1 MATRQ
6 ILVVDDEIGIRE
18 LLNDILLDEGYQV
31 KLAEN
36 AAEARKYRQQYRPD
50 LVLLDIWMPDCD
62 GVTLLK
68 EWSSSGLLTMP
79 VVMMSGHGTIDTA
92 VEATRIGAFDFL
104 EKPIAL
110 QKLLKTVTAALKSI
124 EQSSNL
130 NLNLSKLGKSAAINE
145 LKLQLERM
153 ANLKA
158 PLLLMGPAGTG
169 LELCARFL
177 HQSNTPWL
185 TLNVL
190 NRLADEPTEILSEV
204 AEGTLFIAE
213 VADLTRSQQKGLYA
227 LISQAEKYH
236 VQVVCAT
243 AALLGKLANEQKF
256 DANLA
261 QILGAASIVV
271 PALNDHK
278 EDIPD
283 IACAIANV
291 LVESREVAYKEFD
304 TAALN
309 ALRNANWP
317 GNLAQLEAVV
327 KSLMQNCQTDTIGL
341 EAVKVALTSI
351 EAVEVETEIVD
362 SFLDFNQP
370 LREAREDFE
379 RRYFQHYIG
388 LTQGNIVVIAEKAGL
403 ERTHLYRKLKQ
414 LGIKL
419 KG

>member
-36 AAEARKYRQQYRPD
+36 AAEARKYRQQIRPD

-124 EQSSNL
+124 EQSNNL
-130 NLNLSKLGKSAAINE
+130 NLNLNKLGKSTAINE

-185 TLNVL
+185 TLRAF

-213 VADLTRSQQKGLYA
+213 VANLTRQQQKGLLA
-227 LISQAEKYH
+227 LIAQAEKYH

-243 AALLGKLANEQKF
+243 AELLGKLANEQKF

-261 QILGAASIVV
+261 QTLGAASIVV

-291 LVESREVAYKEFD
+291 LVESREVSYKEFD
-304 TAALN
+304 IAALN

-317 GNLAQLEAVV
+317 GNLAQLETVV
-327 KSLMQNCQTDTIGL
+327 KSLMQNCQTETIGL
-341 EAVKVALTSI
+341 EAVKLALIHNETKYEETKVTS
-351 EAVEVETEIVD
+351 E
-362 SFLDFNQP
+362 FFNFNQP

-379 RRYFQHYIG
+379 RRYFEYHMGQ
-388 LTQGNIVVIAEKAGL
+388 TQSNMVIIAEKAGL

-414 LGIKL
+414 LGISL

>member
-379 RRYFQHYIG
+379 RRYFQYHIG
-388 LTQGNIVVIAEKAGL
+388 LTQSNIVVIAEKAGL

>member
-351 EAVEVETEIVD
+351 EAAEVETEIVD

-379 RRYFQHYIG
+379 RRYFQYYIG
-388 LTQGNIVVIAEKAGL
+388 QTQGNIVVIAEKAGL

>member
-18 LLNDILLDEGYQV
+18 LLHDILLDEGYQV

-36 AAEARKYRQQYRPD
+36 AAEARKYRQQFRPD

-68 EWSSSGLLTMP
+68 EWSSAGLLTMP

-110 QKLLKTVTAALKSI
+110 QKLLKTVSAALKSI
-124 EQSSNL
+124 EQTNNSNL
-130 NLNLSKLGKSAAINE
+130 SLNKLGKSTAINE

-153 ANLKA
+153 AQLKA

-185 TLNVL
+185 TLQAL
-190 NRLADEPTEILSEV
+190 NRLIDEPTEILKEV
-204 AEGTLFIAE
+204 AEGTLFISE
-213 VADLTRSQQKGLYA
+213 VADLSRAQQKGLSA

-243 AALLGKLANEQKF
+243 ANLLAKLANEQKF
-256 DANLA
+256 DAFLA
-261 QILGAASIVV
+261 QTLGATSIVV

-291 LVESREVAYKEFD
+291 LVESGEVLYKEFD
-304 TAALN
+304 IAALN

-327 KSLMQNCQTDTIGL
+327 KSLMQNCVTDTIGL
-341 EAVKVALTSI
+341 DEVKIALIST
-351 EAVEVETEIVD
+351 ETAPVETKTAD
-362 SFLDFNQP
+362 GFFNFSQP
-370 LREAREDFE
+370 LRDAREDFE
-379 RRYFQHYIG
+379 RRYFEYHIA
-388 LTQGNIVVIAEKAGL
+388 LTDSNIVAIAEKAGL

>member
-1 MATRQ
+1 MATKQ

-36 AAEARKYRQQYRPD
+36 AAEARKYRQQFRPD

-110 QKLLKTVTAALKSI
+110 QKLLKTVSAALRSI
-124 EQSSNL
+124 EEAGK
-130 NLNLSKLGKSAAINE
+130 LNLSLNKLGKSTAINE
-145 LKLQLERM
+145 LKLKLERM
-153 ANLKA
+153 ANVQA
-158 PLLLMGPAGTG
+158 PLLLMGPKGTG

-177 HQSNTPWL
+177 HQANTPWV
-185 TLNVL
+185 TLSAF
-190 NRLADEPTEILSEV
+190 NRLADEPTEILKEV

-213 VADLTRSQQKGLYA
+213 VVDLTRIQQKGLLA
-227 LISQAEKYH
+227 LISQADKYN

-243 AALLGKLANEQKF
+243 SALLAKLANEQKF

-261 QILGAASIVV
+261 QILGAASIMV

-291 LVESREVAYKEFD
+291 LVESREVLYKEFD

-317 GNLAQLEAVV
+317 GNLAQLESVV
-327 KSLMQNCQTDTIGL
+327 KSVMQNCQTETIGL
-341 EAVKVALTSI
+341 DDVKVALIPVIS
-351 EAVEVETEIVD
+351 AEVEAKGTTTQ
-362 SFLDFNQP
+362 FNYNQP
-370 LREAREDFE
+370 LREAREAFE
-379 RRYFQHYIG
+379 RFYFEYHIG
-388 LTQGNIVVIAEKAGL
+388 LAEGNIVAIAEKAGL

>member
-351 EAVEVETEIVD
+351 EAAEVETEIVD

-379 RRYFQHYIG
+379 RRYFQYHIG

>member
-36 AAEARKYRQQYRPD
+36 AAEARKYRQQFRPD

-68 EWSSSGLLTMP
+68 EWSSAGLLTMP
-79 VVMMSGHGTIDTA
+79 VVMMSGHGTIDTV

-110 QKLLKTVTAALKSI
+110 QKLLKTVSAALKSI
-124 EQSSNL
+124 EKSSNINL
-130 NLNLSKLGKSAAINE
+130 NLNKLGKSAAIND

-158 PLLLMGPAGTG
+158 PLLLMAPAGTG
-169 LELCARFL
+169 IELCARFL

-185 TLNVL
+185 TLHAL
-190 NRLADEPTEILSEV
+190 NRLIDEPAEILNEV
-204 AEGTLFIAE
+204 AEGTLFISE
-213 VADLTRSQQKGLYA
+213 VADLTRAQQKGLNA

-243 AALLGKLANEQKF
+243 ASLLAKLANEQKF
-256 DANLA
+256 DAHLA
-261 QILGAASIVV
+261 QTLGATSIVV

-291 LVESREVAYKEFD
+291 LVESQEVSYKEFD
-304 TAALN
+304 IAALN

-327 KSLMQNCQTDTIGL
+327 KALMQNCKTETIGL
-341 EAVKVALTSI
+341 EEVRIALIPAET
-351 EAVEVETEIVD
+351 APVEIKTVD
-362 SFLDFNQP
+362 VFFNFNQP

-379 RRYFQHYIG
+379 RHYFEHHIA
-388 LTQGNIVVIAEKAGL
+388 LTESNIVAIAEKAGL

>member
-351 EAVEVETEIVD
+351 EAAEVETEIVD

-379 RRYFQHYIG
+379 RRYFQYHIG
-388 LTQGNIVVIAEKAGL
+388 LTQSNIVVIAEKAGL

>member
-1 MATRQ
+1 MATKQ

-36 AAEARKYRQQYRPD
+36 AAEARKYRQQFRPD

-110 QKLLKTVTAALKSI
+110 QKLLKTVSAALRSI
-124 EQSSNL
+124 EEAGK
-130 NLNLSKLGKSAAINE
+130 LNLSLNKLGKSTAINE
-145 LKLQLERM
+145 LKLKLERM
-153 ANLKA
+153 ANVQA
-158 PLLLMGPAGTG
+158 PLLLMGPKGTG

-177 HQSNTPWL
+177 HQANTPWV
-185 TLNVL
+185 TLSAF
-190 NRLADEPTEILSEV
+190 NRLADEPTEILKEV

-213 VADLTRSQQKGLYA
+213 VVDLTRIQQKGLLA
-227 LISQAEKYH
+227 LISQADKYN

-243 AALLGKLANEQKF
+243 SALLAKLANEQKF

-261 QILGAASIVV
+261 QILGAASIMV

-291 LVESREVAYKEFD
+291 LVESREVLYKEFD

-317 GNLAQLEAVV
+317 GNLAQLESVV
-327 KSLMQNCQTDTIGL
+327 KSVMQNCQTETIGL
-341 EAVKVALTSI
+341 DDVKVALIPVIS
-351 EAVEVETEIVD
+351 AEVEAQSSATQ
-362 SFLDFNQP
+362 FNYNQP
-370 LREAREDFE
+370 LREAREAFE
-379 RRYFQHYIG
+379 RFYFEYHIG
-388 LTQGNIVVIAEKAGL
+388 LAEGNIVAIAEKAGL